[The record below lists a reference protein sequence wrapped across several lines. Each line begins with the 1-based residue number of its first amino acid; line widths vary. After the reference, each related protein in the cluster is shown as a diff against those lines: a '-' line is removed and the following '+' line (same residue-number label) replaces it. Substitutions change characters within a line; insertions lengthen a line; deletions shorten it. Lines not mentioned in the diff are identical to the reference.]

1 VRKCT
6 TLNTNERPR
15 ILLVSHNS
23 NLSGA
28 PISLAQL
35 AKGLSLRNFSPLL
48 VLPKNGPIEKYL
60 KQWNVDYV
68 VLRRPNDIVDFFR
81 IIRRFKPD
89 VVHVNSLVKTWPVL
103 ASRCMRMN
111 VVWHVREYLGKKHAY
126 ARLVHTLA
134 HRVILISQQQFQLFQ
149 GMKRARLVPNA
160 VDLALYENVVPADDI
175 RTSPGHTIVTYIGS
189 IEPRKGVIE
198 LARAASQLKKFPS
211 IHFFV
216 AGDAPKIH
224 LKYKQEI
231 VDYLRE
237 HGIFDRFHL
246 LGFREDIPRVL
257 AATDILC
264 HPVYIEA
271 FGRVI
276 IEAMAS
282 KLPVIASRVG
292 EIPSIVEHGRTGF
305 LVAPGDH
312 RAIADAVL
320 RFAEDKALKN
330 AMGDKGCERVKG
342 RFDLKTQV
350 EKIEAVYAEMLNG

>member
-1 VRKCT
+1 
-6 TLNTNERPR
+6 
-15 ILLVSHNS
+15 
-23 NLSGA
+23 
-28 PISLAQL
+28 
-35 AKGLSLRNFSPLL
+35 L
-48 VLPKNGPIEKYL
+48 VLPENGPIEKIL

-68 VLRRPNDIVDFFR
+68 ILKRPNDLVDFFR

-103 ASRCMRMN
+103 ASRCARMN
-111 VVWHVREYLGKKHAY
+111 VVWHVREYMGNKRAY
-126 ARLVHTLA
+126 AGLIHMLA
-134 HRVILISQQQFQLFQ
+134 HRVILISHQQFQLFH

-160 VDLALYENVVPADDI
+160 VDLALYENVFSADDI

-198 LARAASQLKKFPS
+198 LARAASRLKNFPR

-216 AGDAPKIH
+216 AGDASKIH

-231 VDYLRE
+231 VDYLGE
-237 HGIFDRFHL
+237 HSLFDRFHL

-257 AATDILC
+257 AASDILC

-292 EIPSIVEHGRTGF
+292 EIPSIVEDGMTGF
-305 LVAPGDH
+305 LVDPGDH
-312 RAIADAVL
+312 RGIADAVL
-320 RFAEDKALKN
+320 QIAENKALKSK
-330 AMGDKGCERVKG
+330 MGISGYERVKG
-342 RFDLKTQV
+342 RFDLDTHL
-350 EKIEAVYAEMLNG
+350 EKIEALYVDVLQG